1 LAGNPSAAVGNIASY
16 QHYMITNTTLHPEH
30 LTENFE
36 FITETQLMEYLKK
49 GRTWI
54 WMQRKAGLLKVY
66 KVGKTNYYLLKEVQ
80 QLIYNGAW
88 A

>member
-1 LAGNPSAAVGNIASY
+1 
-16 QHYMITNTTLHPEH
+16 MD
-30 LTENFE
+30 
-36 FITETQLMEYLKK
+36 YLKK

>member
-1 LAGNPSAAVGNIASY
+1 LAGNPYVAVGNIASY
-16 QHYMITNTTLHPEH
+16 QPYMITNTTLHPEH

-54 WMQRKAGLLKVY
+54 WNQKKLGRLKAY
-66 KVGKTNYYLLKEVQ
+66 KVGRTNYYLLKEVQ